1 LEEKEGILGM
11 RFTELEYI
19 QIFIECTSSLFVFYF
34 LYKFLHVHS
43 VPACMMMHVGVADSS
58 AMNNPQFSAT
68 VLSLSLSLSLS
79 VFFLWWVVHM
89 DLHFGKFHFLLYMD
103 HIGSP
108 IFVFFFWY
116 TNLKTGV

>member
-1 LEEKEGILGM
+1 MK
-11 RFTELEYI
+11 FTELEYI
-19 QIFIECTSSLFVFYF
+19 LIFIECASSLFVFYF

-43 VPACMMMHVGVADSS
+43 VPACMMMHVGIAEES

-68 VLSLSLSLSLS
+68 VFFLSLSLGIL
-79 VFFLWWVVHM
+79 FVVGCAH
-89 DLHFGKFHFLLYMD
+89 DLYFGKFHFVLYMD